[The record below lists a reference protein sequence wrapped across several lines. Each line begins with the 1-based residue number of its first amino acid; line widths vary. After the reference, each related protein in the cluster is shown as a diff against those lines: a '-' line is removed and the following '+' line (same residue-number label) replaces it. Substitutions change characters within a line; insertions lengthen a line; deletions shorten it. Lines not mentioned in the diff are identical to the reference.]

1 MTSNGLLLIQTGGEG
16 YADLEDDE
24 SDATYNAR
32 MAELPASGVGAI
44 WIVTCSSG
52 GERVVFCFFVGGWSC
67 QRTLG
72 SVYSVAF
79 PSDCKSMSHSVAPA

>member
-1 MTSNGLLLIQTGGEG
+1 MSNGLLLIQTGCKG

-24 SDATYNAR
+24 SDATYNVR

-52 GERVVFCFFVGGWSC
+52 GECVVFCFFVGGWSC